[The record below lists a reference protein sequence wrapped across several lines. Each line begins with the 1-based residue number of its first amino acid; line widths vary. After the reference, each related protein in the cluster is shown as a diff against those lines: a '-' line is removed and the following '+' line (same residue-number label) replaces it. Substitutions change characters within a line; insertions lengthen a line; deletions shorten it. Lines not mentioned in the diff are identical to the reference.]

1 MELNANLRQ
10 LMGNHAKKLRS
21 EFLVPAVVYG
31 LGNPS
36 ISLEVAYND
45 FSKIFKEAGETSLID
60 LKFDGK
66 TKKVL
71 IKDIQK
77 DPVSGKAIHASFLE
91 VNLKQK
97 IKAMIPVIVE
107 GTEES
112 PVLKT
117 GTGILNLIKHEI
129 EVESLPMDLPHQ
141 FVVNVSALE
150 NIGDEIKISALE
162 FDRNKVELI
171 GSTEEDLVLNI
182 DVPQAE
188 IVEEVTLTEEE
199 RIAQLEA
206 SSEKPEGEEESSE
219 EEK

>member
-36 ISLEVAYND
+36 ISLEIQYND
-45 FSKIFKEAGETSLID
+45 FSKVFKEAGETSLVD

-66 TKKVL
+66 VKKVL

-77 DPVSGKAIHASFLE
+77 DPVSGRAIHVSFLE

-97 IKAMIPVIVE
+97 IKAMIPVVVE
-107 GTEES
+107 GTEEAS
-112 PVLKT
+112 VLKS

-129 EVESLPMDLPHQ
+129 EVEALPTNLPHQ
-141 FVVNVSALE
+141 FTVNVSALE
-150 NIGDEIKISALE
+150 NIGDEIRVSALD
-162 FDRNKVELI
+162 FDRSKVELVDL
-171 GSTEEDLVLNI
+171 TEEDLILNI
-182 DVPQAE
+182 DAPQAE
-188 IVEEVTLTEEE
+188 IVEEVVLTEEE

-206 SSEKPEGEEESSE
+206 SSEKPETEESSE